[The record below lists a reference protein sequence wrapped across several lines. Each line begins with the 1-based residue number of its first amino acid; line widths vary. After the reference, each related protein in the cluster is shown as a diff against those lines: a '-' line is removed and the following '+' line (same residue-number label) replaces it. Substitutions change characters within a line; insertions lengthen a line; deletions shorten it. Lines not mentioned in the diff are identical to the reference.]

1 MSTIRK
7 LGKLKSANKGQMTK
21 LETKFESVLTEL
33 AAMSLTSSEGRDKI
47 ATLQSCVSNIE
58 NKIAYLKDIDDKIVD
73 LAEEDEIENMV
84 CDFDDYYNDK
94 NDVLQKFKNKF
105 NQMLNASTESAVTV
119 YSYLS
124 PDLRGK
130 DGKQLLYV
138 DKENDQPESEKRRIV
153 VFTEQEKQIIFNDV
167 HASSRGAHYGV
178 NVTVRKITD
187 RFYWL
192 GVKADVQRW
201 IKSCDACQR
210 SEKLK
215 TVAPELKSIKVEGAW
230 KMLGID
236 LIGPLQ
242 VTSSGNNYILTI
254 TDYWTKFV
262 QAFPIPAKSADHV
275 EFHIDQYQVTEEMMA
290 ERVNVMSAIKT
301 KVDQNISKA
310 QARQK
315 KYYQQKK
322 SKGYKCFDFR
332 VGMSVLSRNN
342 RKVGRKGHRM
352 ENDWLGPYVICK
364 LSNGCVE
371 LTNNGQPLKSK
382 VSISNIKPYLID
394 SKEKSV
400 NVIDNTV
407 TMDSP
412 SKRITLNGANND
424 DTKVQSNRKLLV
436 IKKDLSKE
444 HETGEPKNV
453 GSVRTKVKRK
463 LLLIKQNA
471 AFVSS
476 LNNGKCEATGRV
488 NTATEVRTVSSDSVP
503 KMVSILNKT
512 LISDGSTKP
521 QIKDGLDIKPSAGK
535 QAIPVRMDC
544 KETGVGYEDDA
555 CTTSVDE
562 LVGDP
567 DFVIVENE
575 NLACEPRVSRRKKG
589 KESGR
594 GSDVKDLVQAS
605 TISGDFYKRLPLAG
619 KRRIF
624 KILDSPTDWL
634 DDNVID
640 AAQSLLSVQFNSLAG
655 FQAACSL
662 CEPKFG
668 GYMPS
673 DSSSFVQIVNVN
685 RNHWSVVSNLSSE
698 AGSQGK
704 VVQYYD
710 SLLVGANKRCVPFS
724 VCQVA
729 ASTLFCQ
736 SSEKIT
742 VDVMDC
748 QKQSGGNDCGLFAVA
763 HATALC
769 FGMDPSLFQWKQD
782 QMRSHLKKC
791 ISSGR
796 IEMFPHTYQNV
807 HKKVILFSFDFDI
820 YCHCRKPYDK
830 KMFRC
835 QLIGDA
841 AKVIDGLPL
850 TELNYEHALQ
860 ILENRYGKK
869 QQLVA
874 AYMKGLWE
882 LPSPNFS
889 IKSLQYFHDKL
900 ETYVRG
906 LQSLGKNED
915 HYGELLVPIILEKL
929 PNQTRKTISREHGN
943 EEWNLPTL
951 RKLILKE
958 IEIMQAGE
966 ITETI
971 QRDYTEFNQATAA
984 FQTNVK
990 KYTVYTQSC
999 VFCKGK
1005 HSSNKC
1011 HAISSPEK
1019 RYEIVVRERLCFNC
1033 LGKHHIKYCKS
1044 KYNCQHCNKKHHSAI
1059 CRNIKH
1065 QPQEDKSNEIT
1076 SNVTN
1081 QHDTDS
1087 LTTHAHLATN
1097 YVPHKISKSS
1107 VILKTATAKISSP
1120 ITTIETVIL
1129 FDEGATRTF
1138 ITEET
1143 VKKLNLKPTHAEVIH
1158 LSIFGDNSPRSKK
1171 LNVVL
1176 FNLETK
1182 YGPNLQIKAMVVPQ
1196 ISTPMKVMT
1205 QQVKEL
1211 PHIKHLDLAQHITAD
1226 DVEISLLIG
1235 ADYYWDIIGD
1245 HVVKGPGPTA
1255 VSSSLGYVLS
1265 GPFQTESFSKRT
1277 FVQSYLII
1285 DQTNDYLSKF
1295 WDLDSIGIKEHD
1307 MHSQQSNDLK
1317 IFENKYIEKNENK
1330 YISSLPWKN
1339 DHSPLPSNY
1348 LPTVNRTRKMI
1359 RKLSTDNV
1367 KLYNQI
1373 ILDYEKRKFI
1383 EKVDNEN
1390 VHEGH
1395 YLPHRAVHKESLTT
1409 PIRIVFD
1416 CSYKTQDNPSLND
1429 CLQKEPRLHNAPMN
1443 DSSKFPILL
1452 PKQSKLCKLKI
1463 LNAHER
1469 VKHFG
1474 LHATVNYLRQRFWI
1488 AKIRVSVKSVINKC
1502 VICKRV
1508 NGFPYR
1514 NMLNAPLPSCRLEKS
1529 PPFTVTGVDFTGEMY
1544 VKTNTEEH
1552 KCYVCLFTCANT
1564 RAIHLEL
1571 ISDMS
1576 TQTFLRAFRRFAA
1589 RRSIPKIM
1597 ISDNASTFQFANGEL
1612 QNLIENADIKHYMCN
1627 QHLIWKFIPKRA
1639 AWYGGFWERL
1649 IGITK
1654 TTLKKILGRA
1664 FITYDELQTVL
1675 CEVEA
1680 TLNDRPIT
1688 YLNVQFNL
1696 FHFIFNSF
1704 NSICFI

>member
-1 MSTIRK
+1 MRRHYTVEDVLRFYKDGEVSSE
-7 LGKLKSANKGQMTK
+7 LKKNQRNGFMKYTK
-21 LETKFESVLTEL
+21 NFQLTE
-33 AAMSLTSSEGRDKI
+33 
-47 ATLQSCVSNIE
+47 
-58 NKIAYLKDIDDKIVD
+58 
-73 LAEEDEIENMV
+73 
-84 CDFDDYYNDK
+84 
-94 NDVLQKFKNKF
+94 
-105 NQMLNASTESAVTV
+105 
-119 YSYLS
+119 
-124 PDLRGK
+124 

-567 DFVIVENE
+567 DSVIVENE

-830 KMFRC
+830 KCSGKGVVACDKCNQWYHQSWNSHLSSPEPMSPGSPVQTGSNNLNTTCPSYLPGFLLGDSTPTVPMSSPHLWSQQNSSMSKNKSNLSNINSHNDSSKRRVTFSP
-835 QLIGDA
+835 LPPSTVRIGNRSA
-841 AKVIDGLPL
+841 ADKHEGPPVQGL
-850 TELNYEHALQ
+850 
-860 ILENRYGKK
+860 
-869 QQLVA
+869 
-874 AYMKGLWE
+874 
-882 LPSPNFS
+882 F
-889 IKSLQYFHDKL
+889 D
-900 ETYVRG
+900 
-906 LQSLGKNED
+906 
-915 HYGELLVPIILEKL
+915 
-929 PNQTRKTISREHGN
+929 
-943 EEWNLPTL
+943 
-951 RKLILKE
+951 
-958 IEIMQAGE
+958 
-966 ITETI
+966 
-971 QRDYTEFNQATAA
+971 
-984 FQTNVK
+984 
-990 KYTVYTQSC
+990 
-999 VFCKGK
+999 
-1005 HSSNKC
+1005 HSSN
-1011 HAISSPEK
+1011 
-1019 RYEIVVRERLCFNC
+1019 
-1033 LGKHHIKYCKS
+1033 
-1044 KYNCQHCNKKHHSAI
+1044 
-1059 CRNIKH
+1059 
-1065 QPQEDKSNEIT
+1065 
-1076 SNVTN
+1076 
-1081 QHDTDS
+1081 
-1087 LTTHAHLATN
+1087 
-1097 YVPHKISKSS
+1097 
-1107 VILKTATAKISSP
+1107 
-1120 ITTIETVIL
+1120 
-1129 FDEGATRTF
+1129 
-1138 ITEET
+1138 
-1143 VKKLNLKPTHAEVIH
+1143 
-1158 LSIFGDNSPRSKK
+1158 
-1171 LNVVL
+1171 
-1176 FNLETK
+1176 
-1182 YGPNLQIKAMVVPQ
+1182 
-1196 ISTPMKVMT
+1196 
-1205 QQVKEL
+1205 
-1211 PHIKHLDLAQHITAD
+1211 
-1226 DVEISLLIG
+1226 
-1235 ADYYWDIIGD
+1235 
-1245 HVVKGPGPTA
+1245 PTA
-1255 VSSSLGYVLS
+1255 VSDRSRNLSEMNQSASNSLQRSVLQETSILSPMRRTDIIIPQDTRDILYSSIDNDESTWVTIYGFPPSAASFLLQQFSQYGTISKHKMPDKGNWMHVCYKSKLQAKKAISKNGKIIGGNMMVGVKLCVDVAFEKENSMNMSNISALRDS
-1265 GPFQTESFSKRT
+1265 GMDQSR
-1277 FVQSYLII
+1277 VQSF
-1285 DQTNDYLSKF
+1285 NKSS
-1295 WDLDSIGIKEHD
+1295 SIRPLTQAYKVSASEREVD
-1307 MHSQQSNDLK
+1307 MSHK
-1317 IFENKYIEKNENK
+1317 VPKKN
-1330 YISSLPWKN
+1330 SSA
-1339 DHSPLPSNY
+1339 
-1348 LPTVNRTRKMI
+1348 I
-1359 RKLSTDNV
+1359 
-1367 KLYNQI
+1367 
-1373 ILDYEKRKFI
+1373 
-1383 EKVDNEN
+1383 
-1390 VHEGH
+1390 
-1395 YLPHRAVHKESLTT
+1395 ESLMDY
-1409 PIRIVFD
+1409 VF
-1416 CSYKTQDNPSLND
+1416 
-1429 CLQKEPRLHNAPMN
+1429 
-1443 DSSKFPILL
+1443 
-1452 PKQSKLCKLKI
+1452 
-1463 LNAHER
+1463 
-1469 VKHFG
+1469 G
-1474 LHATVNYLRQRFWI
+1474 W
-1488 AKIRVSVKSVINKC
+1488 
-1502 VICKRV
+1502 
-1508 NGFPYR
+1508 
-1514 NMLNAPLPSCRLEKS
+1514 
-1529 PPFTVTGVDFTGEMY
+1529 
-1544 VKTNTEEH
+1544 
-1552 KCYVCLFTCANT
+1552 
-1564 RAIHLEL
+1564 
-1571 ISDMS
+1571 
-1576 TQTFLRAFRRFAA
+1576 
-1589 RRSIPKIM
+1589 
-1597 ISDNASTFQFANGEL
+1597 
-1612 QNLIENADIKHYMCN
+1612 
-1627 QHLIWKFIPKRA
+1627 
-1639 AWYGGFWERL
+1639 
-1649 IGITK
+1649 
-1654 TTLKKILGRA
+1654 
-1664 FITYDELQTVL
+1664 
-1675 CEVEA
+1675 
-1680 TLNDRPIT
+1680 
-1688 YLNVQFNL
+1688 
-1696 FHFIFNSF
+1696 
-1704 NSICFI
+1704 